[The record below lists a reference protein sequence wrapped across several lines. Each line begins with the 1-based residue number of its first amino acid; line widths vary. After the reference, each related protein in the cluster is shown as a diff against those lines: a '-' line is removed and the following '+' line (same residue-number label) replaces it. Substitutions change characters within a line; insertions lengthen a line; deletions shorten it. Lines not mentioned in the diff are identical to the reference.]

1 MALLELKNVNVRYIM
16 KDKKVHACQHVS
28 LEIEEQDS
36 IGIVGE
42 SGSGKSTL
50 ASAVLRLLP
59 HRITQV
65 DGEILYNGKDLLKLT
80 KDEMD
85 ALRWTDLSIVFQKS
99 MSALS
104 PVHKVGAQMEDVYRV
119 HFPNADKNE
128 IKQRVYD
135 LFKVVNLSDRVYE
148 LYPHELSGGMMQRV
162 SIALSLLHNPL
173 LLVLD
178 EATTALDVVTQSQIL
193 REIMSLEQNLNVTR
207 IMITH
212 DVSVVASTCKKIA
225 VMYAGR
231 LMESGETK
239 DVLVNPQ
246 HPYTQGLLKSFP
258 SFKGA
263 KNDLRGI
270 PGSLPDLSQEIPG
283 CVFAPR
289 CPFATEKCRTVEP
302 ELKTVNEKGNWKV
315 ACHKVGG
322 E

>member
-128 IKQRVYD
+128 IKQRVY
-135 LFKVVNLSDRVYE
+135 VR
-148 LYPHELSGGMMQRV
+148 P
-162 SIALSLLHNPL
+162 
-173 LLVLD
+173 
-178 EATTALDVVTQSQIL
+178 
-193 REIMSLEQNLNVTR
+193 
-207 IMITH
+207 
-212 DVSVVASTCKKIA
+212 
-225 VMYAGR
+225 R
-231 LMESGETK
+231 L
-239 DVLVNPQ
+239 
-246 HPYTQGLLKSFP
+246 
-258 SFKGA
+258 
-263 KNDLRGI
+263 
-270 PGSLPDLSQEIPG
+270 
-283 CVFAPR
+283 
-289 CPFATEKCRTVEP
+289 
-302 ELKTVNEKGNWKV
+302 
-315 ACHKVGG
+315 
-322 E
+322 